1 MRDFLFRGKTTSKEL
16 PIREFNNIWVEGDL
30 IKNGDK
36 YYIHPHGN
44 VFRNENELAKL
55 MACYEVIPESVAQFT
70 GLIDKNGKKIFEGD
84 TIRICSSNWWC
95 GYKNNQLEKEKCI
108 VSYNERTAC
117 FDFFDG
123 KFMIS
128 FDEYLNHDSD
138 KKYSLEVI
146 EDIHDNPEL
155 LGE

>member
-1 MRDFLFRGKTTSKEL
+1 MREILFRGKTGDGKWIYGDYQRVVNFGDTVIQHCIVETKSKFDIIE
-16 PIREFNNIWVEGDL
+16 IY
-30 IKNGDK
+30 K
-36 YYIHPHGN
+36 
-44 VFRNENELAKL
+44 
-55 MACYEVIPESVAQFT
+55 VIPESVAQFT

-84 TIRICSSNWWC
+84 TIRIFSSNWWC

-123 KFMIS
+123 KFTMS
-128 FDEYLNHDSD
+128 FDEYLYHNSE